1 MRVRPVHIDL
11 RKKWES
17 HSEVHLTDVLHR
29 LITLRFLI
37 QELIAREAE
46 YYDVIM
52 RILIPEGLEFLELW
66 SKSALGGSI
75 DDEENFSFIL

>member
-29 LITLRFLI
+29 LITLRFLT

>member
-17 HSEVHLTDVLHR
+17 HSEVHLTDALHR
-29 LITLRFLI
+29 LITLRFLT

-46 YYDVIM
+46 YYEFIM
-52 RILIPEGLEFLELW
+52 RIGIPEGFELLELW
-66 SKSALGGSI
+66 SKPALGGSI
-75 DDEENFSFIL
+75 DDEDDFSSIF